1 MIYQIRVKG
10 HLNELWAEWFEGLSI
25 TLEDDGSTLLS
36 GTIVDDAALHG
47 LLRKIRDLHLP
58 LLSVTR
64 GDLEHKEGS

>member
-36 GTIVDDAALHG
+36 STIVDDAALHG